1 MSTRFN
7 CTDLTPYGQLECLQ
21 ALDKEVLEDSIN
33 WGVEETLG
41 IQKILRPTGKTI
53 TSKVL
58 CHFNDN
64 FKGSSILHWYY
75 SLQTSLNMH
84 LNNYRSVYWEE
95 TYLHV
100 FTDGGL
106 STF

>member
-41 IQKILRPTGKTI
+41 IQKILRPTGSFQTLVYQQFK
-53 TSKVL
+53 
-58 CHFNDN
+58 DN
-64 FKGSSILHWYY
+64 I
-75 SLQTSLNMH
+75 
-84 LNNYRSVYWEE
+84 
-95 TYLHV
+95 
-100 FTDGGL
+100 
-106 STF
+106 